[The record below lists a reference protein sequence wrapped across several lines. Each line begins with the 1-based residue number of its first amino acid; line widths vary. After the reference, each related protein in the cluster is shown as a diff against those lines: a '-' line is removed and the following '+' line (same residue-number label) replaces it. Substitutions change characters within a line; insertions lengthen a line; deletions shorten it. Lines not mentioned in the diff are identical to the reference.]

1 MKGEVNGSPRDAKG
15 DVGKSAPLKGDN
27 DAYYMG
33 GVAGLGVKSAGA
45 GNPTPAADLKRKGKS

>member
-1 MKGEVNGSPRDAKG
+1 MKGEVNGSPGAAKG

-33 GVAGLGVKSAGA
+33 GVPGLGVKSSAAGSPEA
-45 GNPTPAADLKRKGKS
+45 AADLKRKGKS